1 MSKNNQPIID
11 ETVFV
16 AEGAR
21 IIGDVEIGAHSSVW
35 YNAVLRGDASR
46 IVVGENTNI
55 QDNAVLHGAPGFP
68 TTVGDNVT
76 IGHGAIVHGCTIG
89 SNSLVGM
96 GAIILNGATIGE
108 NSIVGAGALVTEGVE
123 IPANSVAFGSPAR
136 PRRAMVQ
143 RDVEGVTN
151 NARVYVER
159 AREALED
166 EG

>member
-1 MSKNNQPIID
+1 
-11 ETVFV
+11 
-16 AEGAR
+16 
-21 IIGDVEIGAHSSVW
+21 
-35 YNAVLRGDASR
+35 
-46 IVVGENTNI
+46 
-55 QDNAVLHGAPGFP
+55 
-68 TTVGDNVT
+68 
-76 IGHGAIVHGCTIG
+76 
-89 SNSLVGM
+89 M

-136 PRRAMVQ
+136 PRRAMAE